1 MPLAP
6 NGFPRSLRLTKAEDF
21 KLVFA
26 KAAKSSDVF
35 LCVLARANGL
45 DMPRLGL
52 AIAKRNV
59 RKAADRNRIKRISR
73 ESFRLNQHQLAGLDF
88 VVMARAP
95 AIQADHEKL
104 FRSLQRHWD
113 SLVTQCK
120 ASWSAS
126 SSSTAT

>member
-6 NGFPRSLRLTKAEDF
+6 NGFPRSLRLIKAEDF
-21 KLVFA
+21 KQVFA
-26 KAAKSSDVF
+26 NASKSSDAL
-35 LCVLARANGL
+35 LCVLARTNGL
-45 DMPRLGL
+45 DTPRLGL
-52 AIAKRNV
+52 AISKRNV

-88 VVMARAP
+88 VVMARTP

-120 ASWSAS
+120 GSWSAS